1 MRINESV
8 VLENWGAG
16 KTERADDCLIPG
28 EFIWFFFQLK
38 HGLVFVPNTLRIVFS
53 STSVSLIWFNI
64 HWSKTAFYKLLHEL
78 QETTGKVQ
86 W

>member
-1 MRINESV
+1 M
-8 VLENWGAG
+8 VLENWGIG
-16 KTERADDCLIPG
+16 KTGHADIRSEIRCLIPG
-28 EFIWFFFQLK
+28 ELIWFLFQMEC
-38 HGLVFVPNTLRIVFS
+38 GLFVPNTLRIVFS
-53 STSVSLIWFNI
+53 SISVSLIWFNI